1 MSPPE
6 ILPLPL
12 TTPTVNTLVWGT
24 IMSHLDYY
32 NGFLTHLPISTPD
45 PTTVHYS
52 SQGNHVKI
60 KIRLCHFS
68 ASNPPGAPRLR
79 VKAKMT
85 SKALRALALTL
96 APSPPELGSSLLVL
110 LQPQCHLP
118 CLLSLPVLFLPQGL
132 CICCPLGLEWSSFP
146 YPHTSSPYFLEVFVH
161 VLPSQLMLDVSSL
174 ILFCRTYHPPIF
186 ASLFLSASLTRTSAL

>member
-6 ILPLPL
+6 ILLLPL
-12 TTPTVNTLVWGT
+12 TDPTVNTLVWGT

-32 NGFLTHLPISTPD
+32 NGFLTHLPTATLD

-60 KIRLCHFS
+60 KIKLCHLS
-68 ASNPPGAPRLR
+68 ASNPPGAPCLR

-110 LQPQCHLP
+110 LQPQWHLP
-118 CLLSLPVLFLPQGL
+118 CLLNLPVLFLPQDL

-146 YPHTSSPYFLEVFVH
+146 YPHSLSPHFLEVFVH
-161 VLPSQLMLDVSSL
+161 VLTSQFILDISSL
-174 ILFCRTYHPPIF
+174 ILFCRT
-186 ASLFLSASLTRTSAL
+186 